1 MMQENRNDKISTR
14 NEFDNTVM
22 EVNVLSQ
29 NHFHN
34 IIKRSILLVILLAI
48 CSIIFMFSNQN
59 SEKSDSTSDKII
71 YRVLDI
77 ITKNNDLSQQEYN
90 ELYMSVKILVR
101 KTAHF
106 TIYTLLGLFLM
117 LVLNTININ
126 LKERILIS
134 WMIGIIYAIGDE
146 IHQYFIPGRTPM
158 MTDVI
163 IDSIGVLC
171 GILIVYFISK
181 ILYIKKRKYDFPNI

>member
-77 ITKNNDLSQQEYN
+77 ITKNNDLSQQEYD

-158 MTDVI
+158 MIDVI
-163 IDSIGVLC
+163 IDNIGVLC
-171 GILIVYFISK
+171 GILIVYFTSK
-181 ILYIKKRKYDFPNI
+181 ILYIRKRKYDFPNI

>member
-1 MMQENRNDKISTR
+1 MVQKIKNNKITMKTEST
-14 NEFDNTVM
+14 NTI
-22 EVNVLSQ
+22 EKCKWIPQ
-29 NHFHN
+29 NHFYN

-77 ITKNNDLSQQEYN
+77 ITKNNDLSRQEYD
-90 ELYMSVKILVR
+90 ELYTSVKVLVR

-126 LKERILIS
+126 LKARILIS
-134 WMIGIIYAIGDE
+134 WMIGIVYAIGDE

-181 ILYIKKRKYDFPNI
+181 ILYIRKRKYDFPNI